1 MYTAFVRMLWDNDR
15 AMMQEAKQYVH
26 ATDHLADTLKPKK
39 RAATNDAKTH
49 ALYFWQQVLERE
61 PVKTEYV

>member
-39 RAATNDAKTH
+39 KE
-49 ALYFWQQVLERE
+49 QQQTTRKHMLSIFDSKFSNENL
-61 PVKTEYV
+61 